1 MPSKPRL
8 SGLTFSYPGKGMTY
22 DRRAAWKPD
31 PVVPE
36 LKFAVQR
43 AIDVAI
49 QERAAL
55 QGILDAVK
63 NFADV
68 HNDVQG
74 VWKAAGKDI
83 MGTMPREWFED
94 HLSSFAQDA
103 LAWGLKYPPE
113 LRADGLIKET
123 EAKLREVGVIINSLR
138 AVLP

>member
-1 MPSKPRL
+1 
-8 SGLTFSYPGKGMTY
+8 MTY

-36 LKFAVQR
+36 LKFAVQK
-43 AIDVAI
+43 AIDAAI

-68 HNDVQG
+68 HDEVRG
-74 VWKAAGKDI
+74 DWTSAGKAI
-83 MGTMPREWFED
+83 TGKMPREWYED
-94 HLSSFAQDA
+94 HLSSFAQNA
-103 LAWGLKYPPE
+103 LSWGLKYPFG
-113 LRADGLIKET
+113 LQADGLIKEV
-123 EAKLREVGVIINSLR
+123 EDKLREVNNIINSLR